1 MNNTLL
7 ASFPDM
13 ESQTSIENVTGW
25 MENIISNASE
35 NIRVVLVG
43 NKTDLRDE
51 ITRKAEECG
60 GKKSEAQLDLEA
72 KARKAVEIA
81 DGFNVPYIETSAKD
95 SSGVD
100 DAFASLVESMIG
112 HGSGGGGGGGGSKNK
127 GSAGGGKGRASQ
139 AGANGKKCVV
149 S

>member
-1 MNNTLL
+1 
-7 ASFPDM
+7 
-13 ESQTSIENVTGW
+13 
-25 MENIISNASE
+25 MENIINNASE

-51 ITRKAEECG
+51 ITRKAEEGG
-60 GKKSEAQLDLEA
+60 GKKSEAHLDLEDKA
-72 KARKAVEIA
+72 KKVVEIA

-100 DAFASLVESMIG
+100 DAFASLVDSMIG
-112 HGSGGGGGGGGSKNK
+112 HGSSGGGGK
-127 GSAGGGKGRASQ
+127 GKGKGAGAKGRASQ
-139 AGANGKKCVV
+139 VGANGKKCVI